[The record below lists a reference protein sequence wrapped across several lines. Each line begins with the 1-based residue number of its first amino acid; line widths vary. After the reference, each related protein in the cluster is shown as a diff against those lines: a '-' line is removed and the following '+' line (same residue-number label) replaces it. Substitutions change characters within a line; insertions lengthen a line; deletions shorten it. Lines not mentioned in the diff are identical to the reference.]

1 VSVFALRV
9 RETRLSRWHASAS
22 ADAPRGAAVARI
34 TCGARGESLSLLD
47 AAGAALRTFARVAPP
62 YLPQLAPPLPASA
75 SGLPGLYS
83 APYGPHGY
91 EIIHVTWRDGSGSG
105 SAAADAQSADAA
117 LPPGV
122 SAHTPRLEGLKVTGD
137 PNVPTGRL
145 SFVAPLA
152 PSEASEHQTDDDD
165 ARQIVSFT
173 PQGPL
178 LGAFVCRGACDV
190 QPAHVCALL
199 SHARAGARAVDLAE
213 RHVTARLR
221 CFGQARLF

>member
-1 VSVFALRV
+1 VFALRV
-9 RETRLSRWHASAS
+9 RETRLSRWHASAT
-22 ADAPRGAAVARI
+22 ADAPRGAVVRDIA
-34 TCGARGESLSLLD
+34 CGARGESLSLLD
-47 AAGAALRTFARVAPP
+47 ARGAAVRTFARVAPP
-62 YLPQLAPPLPASA
+62 LLPQRLPASA
-75 SGLPGLYS
+75 PGLPGLYS

-91 EIIHVTWRDGSGSG
+91 EIIHVTWHDG
-105 SAAADAQSADAA
+105 SAAADADAQSADDA

-152 PSEASEHQTDDDD
+152 PSAAETDDNEDD

-178 LGAFVCRGACDV
+178 LGAFSCGGACD
-190 QPAHVCALL
+190 ASSCALVAD
-199 SHARAGARAVDLAE
+199 SR
-213 RHVTARLR
+213 TR
-221 CFGQARLF
+221 C